1 MISRSTYS
9 EPGRHPTPHW
19 KRQPG
24 VAVLLEAQAI
34 DIQIS
39 SPLSAHRPAG
49 RLPWGTAHST
59 YLQMDDKISTRHN
72 ALERMLIDE
81 NAEPTN
87 LPLSLLEDITKCF
100 SDDHQIGV
108 GGFAVVYKGMVGNEA
123 VAVKRLSTTFDMQE
137 NKFHKEVEC
146 LMKAKHKNIVR
157 FLGYCSDTQGKIV
170 DYEGKMVM
178 ADIRNWLLCFEYVP
192 SGSLDKYITDASHG
206 LGWKERYQIIKGI
219 CEGLCHLH
227 EKRILHLDLKP
238 ANILI
243 DDHMVPKIADFGL
256 SRCLDK
262 EQTRAI
268 TSNLCGSL
276 GYLAPEFYSG
286 HVSFASDIY
295 SLGVIIV
302 EILTGQKGYSEDDNV
317 IDSWMIQ
324 LETSDQADTLLEQVK
339 VCTKIGIECMD
350 PNPKKRP
357 AARHILDM
365 IDKTESAAYSEET
378 AISFPAKKRKKE
390 TAISSSSSHNP
401 RVADAG
407 VWDRVSGPACSDA
420 EFQRAFHMSRA
431 TLHSLCHELVIAIA
445 KDTTLCAAIPVHQH
459 VGGDAAPA
467 AMNGRR
473 VWVRERSTEWWDRL
487 SGLACPDAEFRQAFR
502 MSRATFDAICD
513 ELGAAIAKED
523 TALRAAIPAQQ
534 RFAVC
539 VWRLATG
546 EPLREV
552 SRRFGLGISTCYN
565 IVLQVCAALTG
576 VLMPK
581 AIRLPLDSPE
591 VTASRFEAL
600 SWIPGI
606 VGAVCTDHIPIGPP
620 KENVAE
626 YYNRCLTERMNKAS
640 YSVAL
645 QAVVDADGTFTDVCI
660 GLPGSLS
667 DTAVFEQSALHARCE
682 AGLFGDNQYWLVGGP
697 RYPLKDWMLVPYAYQ
712 NLTWA
717 PSTSVSRLRTELRGA
732 RYRGSRH
739 GGASCSAAP
748 SPSCQTFTT

>member
-1 MISRSTYS
+1 
-9 EPGRHPTPHW
+9 
-19 KRQPG
+19 
-24 VAVLLEAQAI
+24 
-34 DIQIS
+34 
-39 SPLSAHRPAG
+39 
-49 RLPWGTAHST
+49 
-59 YLQMDDKISTRHN
+59 MDNKISTRHN
-72 ALERMLIDE
+72 ALERMLIDG

-100 SDDHQIGV
+100 SDDHQIGI
-108 GGFAVVYKGMVGNEA
+108 GGFAVVYKGMVGNET
-123 VAVKRLSTTFDMQE
+123 VAVKRLFTTFDMQE

-157 FLGYCSDTQGKIV
+157 FLGYCSDTQGKIE

-192 SGSLDKYITDASHG
+192 NGSLDKYITDASHG

-219 CEGLCHLH
+219 CEGLYHLH

-243 DDHMVPKIADFGL
+243 DDHMAPKIADFGL

-262 EQTRAI
+262 EQTRAF

-286 HVSFASDIY
+286 HISFASDIY

-302 EILTGQKGYSEDDNV
+302 EIMTGQKGYSEDDNV

-324 LETSDQADTLLEQVK
+324 FETSYQSYSLLEQVK

-357 AARHILDM
+357 VARHIVDMLDKM
-365 IDKTESAAYSEET
+365 ESVVYSEET
-378 AISFPAKKRKKE
+378 AISFPTKKRKKE
-390 TAISSSSSHNP
+390 IAISSSSHNP
-401 RVADAG
+401 REAGAD
-407 VWDRVSGPACSDA
+407 VWDCVSGPACSDA
-420 EFQRAFHMSRA
+420 EFQQAFHMSRA
-431 TLHSLCHELVIAIA
+431 ALHSLCHELIAAIA

-467 AMNGRR
+467 AMGGRR
-473 VWVRERSTEWWDRL
+473 VWVRDRSTEWWGRL
-487 SGLACPDAEFRQAFR
+487 SGLACPDTEFRQAFR

-513 ELGAAIAKED
+513 ELSAAIAKED
-523 TALRAAIPAQQ
+523 TALRAAIPVQQ
-534 RFAVC
+534 RVAVC

-552 SRRFGLGISTCYN
+552 SRRFGLGISTCHN
-565 IVLQVCAALTG
+565 IVLQVCAALTA
-576 VLMPK
+576 VLVPK
-581 AIRLPLDSPE
+581 AIHLPLDSLE
-591 VTASRFEAL
+591 GTASRFEAL
-600 SWIPGI
+600 SGIPGI
-606 VGAVCTDHIPIGPP
+606 VGSVYTDHIPIGPP
-620 KENVAE
+620 KENAAE
-626 YYNRCLTERMNKAS
+626 YYNQHLTERNNKAS

-645 QAVVDADGTFTDVCI
+645 QAVVDADGTFTDVCT

-667 DTAVFEQSALHARCE
+667 ATAVLERSALHARCE
-682 AGLFGDNQYWLVGGP
+682 AGLLGGNQYWLAGGS
-697 RYPLKDWMLVPYAYQ
+697 RYPLKDWMLVPYMHQ

-717 PSTSVSRLRTELRGA
+717 QHTFNERVAAAHGAAWGAFQRLKA
-732 RYRGSRH
+732 RWRCLQRCAEPKLPHLHHMIIACCVLHNFCERNGEGLDADLQSGLSWDKADVLAVLKAGKERDRMAHNPYSNK
-739 GGASCSAAP
+739 
-748 SPSCQTFTT
+748 